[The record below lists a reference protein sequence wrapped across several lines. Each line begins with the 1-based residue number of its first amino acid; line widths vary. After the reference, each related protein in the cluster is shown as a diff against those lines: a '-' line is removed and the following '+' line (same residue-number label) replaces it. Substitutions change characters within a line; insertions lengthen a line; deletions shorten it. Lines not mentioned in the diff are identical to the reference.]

1 VDRRGFIVGVLSGVA
16 APITAGAQPPK
27 VPRIGYLRVP
37 PPQPRQFE
45 AFRDGLKAL
54 GYVEGR
60 TIAIEQRHADGVRP
74 RFPGL
79 AAELGRLNVD
89 LIVVDT
95 GDPTLLQGLRGT
107 IPIIFTLAVDPVRDG
122 LVASLAR
129 PGGNFTGLTFVV
141 GYELAGKR
149 LALLKEAVPK
159 ASRVA
164 VLANPANYATAPTL
178 RESEVTARALG
189 LRLSGIR
196 GAGPR

>member
-1 VDRRGFIVGVLSGVA
+1 VDRRAFLAGTFGLLTAPLA
-16 APITAGAQPPK
+16 AEAQPPK
-27 VPRIGYLRVP
+27 LPRIGYLRVP
-37 PPQPRQFE
+37 SPQPRQFE

-54 GYVEGR
+54 GHVEGQ

-79 AAELGRLNVD
+79 AAELVRLNVD

-95 GDPTLLQGLRGT
+95 GDPTLLQGLRGV
-107 IPIIFTLAVDPVRDG
+107 IPVIFTLAVDPVRDG
-122 LVASLAR
+122 LVGSLAR

-149 LALLKEAVPK
+149 LALLREAVPK

-164 VLANPANYATAPTL
+164 VLANPANYSTPPHF
-178 RESEVTARALG
+178 ARDGSDGPRLG
-189 LRLSGIR
+189 SPASGIR
-196 GAGPR
+196 GSGPG

>member
-1 VDRRGFIVGVLSGVA
+1 M
-16 APITAGAQPPK
+16 APVTGEAQQPK

-37 PPQPRQFE
+37 SPQPRQFE
-45 AFRDGLKAL
+45 AFREGLKAL
-54 GYVEGR
+54 GYIEGQN
-60 TIAIEQRHADGVRP
+60 IVIEQRHAEGVRP

-79 AAELGRLNVD
+79 AADLVRLNVD
-89 LIVVDT
+89 MIVVDT
-95 GDPTLLQGLRGT
+95 GDPVLLQRLRGT

-129 PGGNFTGLTFVV
+129 PGGNFTGLTFFV

-164 VLANPANYATAPTL
+164 VLANPANSSTPPNL
-178 RESEVTARALG
+178 RETEVTARALG
-189 LRLSGIR
+189 LRLQILR
-196 GAGPR
+196 GSDPR